1 MPAAKKKAMR
11 KRSLFERNS
20 LIVQGIFTIL
30 FGIAAVFWPSLTS
43 VTLLYIFAIFLLV
56 DGVIGLV
63 MGLVNIAYWKT
74 ALWWLL
80 LGIVQLG
87 VGIFLV
93 RNPEVSFETLIIL
106 LGVIFAIRGAVDVFR
121 AFFHDGSAIARTLT
135 GIVGVLGIIVGFILF
150 NQPIAGG
157 VAFVWILGLYALITG
172 PVILALA
179 TDINNNK

>member
-1 MPAAKKKAMR
+1 MPSAKKTVK
-11 KRSLFERNS
+11 KRSNFERTS

-30 FGIAAVFWPSLTS
+30 FGIAAVFWPGLTS
-43 VTLLYIFAIFLLV
+43 ATLLYIFAIFLLV

-63 MGLVNIAYWKT
+63 MGLVNIARWKS

-106 LGVIFAIRGAVDVFR
+106 FGVIFAVRGAVDLFR
-121 AFFHDGSAIARTLT
+121 AFFYDGSAIARTLT
-135 GIVGVLGIIVGFILF
+135 GIVGILGIIVGFILF

-157 VAFVWILGLYALITG
+157 VAFVWVLGLYALITG
-172 PVILALA
+172 PVIIAMA
-179 TDINNNK
+179 VEAGNNK